1 MRVLKFGGSAVSK
14 PELLDRVRQVI
25 KGENQPCV
33 VVISAFKGVTDRL
46 LNICDLATTTPGLCT
61 SELDQLEAYHSEM
74 VATLLPKNDQESVL
88 PVIKELHSELRNLVT
103 GTMLIRELTPKTR
116 DHIAAFGEL
125 ISARIITKAIDGAEY
140 IDATRLVLTDSCFGR
155 ARVLAEDTMAR
166 IRTTLIDPSKL
177 YIVPGFIGANDKGEI
192 TTLGRGG
199 SDYTA
204 ALLASALDASQLQI
218 WTDVDGFMTADPKLV
233 SKAYAIRKMSYAEA
247 IELSHFGARVI
258 YTPTIKPV
266 YKKNIPI
273 SIKNI
278 LNPGA
283 EGTLITKDDG
293 ALPDQLIKGISSI
306 SNINL
311 ITLQGTGL
319 VGVPGISRRLFN
331 ALAQAGV
338 NVILITQASSEY
350 SITFAVTPSDTKS
363 ATEAIS
369 AEFESEMKFKK
380 EISLMVEEHLSI
392 VSIVGEQMKN
402 RPGIASNLFRSLS
415 RNGIS
420 AIAIA
425 QGSSELNVSVVIA
438 NDSLR
443 KALNAIHEGFFL
455 SGYKELNLFL
465 VGTGVVGGALV
476 DQVLKQQSI
485 LRDNLKLNLKVC
497 GILNIEGML
506 LDANGINLN
515 SWQQTLKST
524 GEPAN
529 LDTFV
534 ERIAQFNLRNSVF
547 VDCTAS
553 AEIASKYLGLLNSF
567 VSVVTPNKVANS
579 SAYNHYIE
587 LKKTARSRGVKFMYE
602 TNVGAGLPIINTIND
617 LILSGDRVLRIEAV
631 LSGTLNFIFNTI
643 SADIPMSKAI
653 RMAKEKGY
661 SEPDPRIDLSG
672 IDVVRKILILCR
684 ECGYPFEK
692 EDIVVNTF
700 LPKDC
705 FEGSL
710 EEFWD
715 KVEKYDTDFETRR
728 LALEKQNKRWRF
740 VAVLE
745 NDKAS
750 VQLMEVDGDHPAYN
764 LAGSNNI
771 ILLTT
776 ERYRELPM
784 VIKGYGA
791 GAEVTAAGIFA
802 DIIRVANV

>member
-14 PELLDRVRQVI
+14 PELLSRVQQII
-25 KGENQPCV
+25 KSENQACV

-46 LNICDLATTTPGLCT
+46 LAICDLAITAPDTCT
-61 SELDQLEAYHSEM
+61 AELTQLEDFHAEMVCNLLPQSEQTKVSEI
-74 VATLLPKNDQESVL
+74 VATLNKQ
-88 PVIKELHSELRNLVT
+88 LRDLVT

-125 ISARIITKAIDGAEY
+125 ISAQIITHAISGSEY
-140 IDATRLVLTDSCFGR
+140 VDATRMILTDSTFGR
-155 ARVLAEDTMAR
+155 ARVLTDDTMAR
-166 IRTTLIDPSKL
+166 IRTTLINPGKL
-177 YIVPGFIGANDKGEI
+177 YIVPGFIGANSQGHI

-204 ALLASALDASQLQI
+204 ALLASALDAKQLQI

-278 LNPGA
+278 HNPEA
-283 EGTLITKDDG
+283 AGTLITKDDG
-293 ALPDQLIKGISSI
+293 AQPDQLVKGISSI

-331 ALAQAGV
+331 ALALAGV
-338 NVILITQASSEY
+338 NIILITQASSEY
-350 SITFAVTPSDTKS
+350 SITFAVSPADTRS
-363 ATEAIS
+363 ATEAIA

-380 EISLMVEEHLSI
+380 EISLMVEENLSI

-438 NDSLR
+438 SDSLR

-455 SGYKELNLFL
+455 SGYKELHLYL

-476 DQVLKQQSI
+476 DQLQKQQSI
-485 LRDNLKLNLKVC
+485 LRDNLKLNVKVC
-497 GILNIEGML
+497 GILNLDGML
-506 LDANGINLN
+506 LDAGGIDLDTWKE
-515 SWQQTLKST
+515 SVKTV
-524 GEPAN
+524 GEPVN
-529 LDTFV
+529 LDAFV
-534 ERIAQFNLRNSVF
+534 DRIKQFNLRNSVF

-553 AEIASKYLGLLNSF
+553 PAIATKYLELLSSF

-579 SAYNHYIE
+579 SEYSHYLE

-617 LILSGDRVLRIEAV
+617 LIFSGDRVLRIEAV
-631 LSGTLNFIFNTI
+631 LSGTLNYIFNTI

-653 RMAKEKGY
+653 RMAKEMGY

-692 EDIVVNTF
+692 DDIKVNTF

-710 EEFWD
+710 DEFWT
-715 KVEKYDTDFETRR
+715 KVEKFDTDFETRR

-740 VAVLE
+740 VAVL
-745 NDKAS
+745 DSGKAT
-750 VQLMEVDGDHPAYN
+750 VQLMEVDANHPAYN